1 MQTLNHS
8 PTGREVSGAHK
19 LSEVG
24 VLIGF
29 NFLPGGQKVKTV
41 YNNICTSAVNLF
53 RSRVL

>member
-1 MQTLNHS
+1 MQTLNLS

-29 NFLPGGQKVKTV
+29 NFLPGGQKVKLYFV
-41 YNNICTSAVNLF
+41 MRLASPHLSIL
-53 RSRVL
+53 